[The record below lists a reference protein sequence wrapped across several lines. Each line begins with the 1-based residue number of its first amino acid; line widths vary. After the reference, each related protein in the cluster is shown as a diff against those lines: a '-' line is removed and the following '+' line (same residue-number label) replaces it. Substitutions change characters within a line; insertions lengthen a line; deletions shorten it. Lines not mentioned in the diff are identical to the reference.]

1 MLQIKVGNTEHYT
14 YICTVM
20 RIILDNSDKSFEE
33 RVDTQ
38 REARMQALHKQ
49 INKHK
54 VDIDRS
60 VFRKTK
66 KEKEELKKRRVN
78 YKNRQYEQ

>member
-1 MLQIKVGNTEHYT
+1 
-14 YICTVM
+14 
-20 RIILDNSDKSFEE
+20 
-33 RVDTQ
+33 
-38 REARMQALHKQ
+38 MQALHKQ

-66 KEKEELKKRRVN
+66 KEKEELKKRRIS
-78 YKNRQYEQ
+78 YKNR

>member
-1 MLQIKVGNTEHYT
+1 
-14 YICTVM
+14 M

-38 REARMQALHKQ
+38 REARMQALHNQ

-54 VDIDRS
+54 VEIDRS

-66 KEKEELKKRRVN
+66 KEKEELKKRRVR
-78 YKNRQYEQ
+78 YKNR